1 MLDNKLYNNLYF
13 NWWRNLDKTILMI
26 IILLFTLGLLFS
38 LLSTSL
44 VASDRLNTNN
54 YFFFLKHCL
63 FILIGI
69 STMFFFSIL
78 GKNKLFF
85 LSYIL
90 FLIFF
95 VTLILVPF
103 IGTEVKGSKRW
114 LDIFFLPRFQP
125 IEILKPFIII
135 LISTALTF
143 ENKNYQYIKYFV
155 SFLLILPIISLLASQ
170 PDIGQTIL
178 IFFTWLALIFI
189 SGINLYLF
197 FSFFSVIL
205 FSVASLILFFP
216 KFQYILIRITSFFDP
231 SSGNNYQAEKAS
243 EAIISGGFFG
253 KGILHR
259 LKLQLQS
266 VRSIYR
272 LRPQLIIVCSLD
284 LLPWVY
290 LYRIIRKCK
299 VVYDVQENYQLNVCH
314 LADYNWSAKWRIPFI
329 RFVES
334 LSAKFV
340 DHFFLAEKCY
350 KNQLK
355 FSDRPGWSGLCRL
368 KLANITSREP
378 LHWHL
383 LESHTIT
390 VT

>member
-85 LSYIL
+85 LSYIH

-253 KGILHR
+253 KGIGEGV
-259 LKLQLQS
+259 LKNKVPEAHTDYIVS
-266 VRSIYR
+266 VISEEFGAIMIFFILLIFLIFLFKIFKKISYLKNDKIR
-272 LRPQLIIVCSLD
+272 LIIFGCSIIIFFQFLVH
-284 LLPWVY
+284 LGVNIRILPTTGMTLPFLSY
-290 LYRIIRKCK
+290 GGSSIIGSSILAGII
-299 VVYDVQENYQLNVCH
+299 LN
-314 LADYNWSAKWRIPFI
+314 LTK
-329 RFVES
+329 
-334 LSAKFV
+334 
-340 DHFFLAEKCY
+340 
-350 KNQLK
+350 KNI
-355 FSDRPGWSGLCRL
+355 S
-368 KLANITSREP
+368 
-378 LHWHL
+378 
-383 LESHTIT
+383 
-390 VT
+390 